1 MAKKVSKKSKSG
13 NTTVVIVKKNK
24 PKRTDVGRGKPPKE
38 HQFKKGQVANP
49 YGCIGKDPTK
59 HALKNLTNA
68 SIKDAIEK
76 TMTCTVKEIEALIND
91 ETTTAGHKIILRA
104 VLDATEDGDYS
115 KFDHILERAVGK
127 VANKVDMTSG
137 GLPLGQKLE
146 DKQKVKALL
155 KDIEDEF

>member
-1 MAKKVSKKSKSG
+1 MAKKKVSKKSKSG
-13 NTTVVIVKKNK
+13 NTTVVIVKKNDTSK
-24 PKRTDVGRGKPPKE
+24 KSNYRKPPKE

-76 TMTCTVKEIEALIND
+76 TMTCTVKEIEALIKD
-91 ETTTAGHKIILRA
+91 DTTTAGHKIILRA

-127 VANKVDMTSG
+127 VANKIDLNNNITNLSEQ
-137 GLPLGQKLE
+137 LKN
-146 DKQKVKALL
+146 KQAVKAVL
-155 KDIEDEF
+155 KDIEDEY